1 MNQGAWGL
9 GLENGCGILQSGAG
23 GGAIERG
30 EGRERGAGLEM
41 GEGLGADL
49 RRGWCTDLKKAGAQE
64 VPWGREREGEAVMT
78 GVGRDTGGDD
88 RAAGEI

>member
-49 RRGWCTDLKKAGAQE
+49 RRGWCTALKKLVRRRCLGE
-64 VPWGREREGEAVMT
+64 GRGKERPL
-78 GVGRDTGGDD
+78 
-88 RAAGEI
+88 